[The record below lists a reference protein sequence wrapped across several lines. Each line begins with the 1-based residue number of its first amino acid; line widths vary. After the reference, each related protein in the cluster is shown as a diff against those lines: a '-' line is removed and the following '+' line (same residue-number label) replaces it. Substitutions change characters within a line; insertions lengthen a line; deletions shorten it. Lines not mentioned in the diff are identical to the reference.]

1 MAGALASVLYLPITA
16 SFNNDSE
23 VTSMESIQLSY
34 QGSERQ
40 KKDVPQ
46 QPTFILCACLLAL
59 YIYIYIYYAACVVEV
74 LKMSLRFEQMISQR
88 VALADACCKVYV

>member
-40 KKDVPQ
+40 KKM
-46 QPTFILCACLLAL
+46 FLSSLLSYYVLVFLL
-59 YIYIYIYYAACVVEV
+59 YIYTYIYIMLLVW
-74 LKMSLRFEQMISQR
+74 LRS
-88 VALADACCKVYV
+88 

>member
-40 KKDVPQ
+40 KKM
-46 QPTFILCACLLAL
+46 FLSSLLSYYVLVFLL
-59 YIYIYIYYAACVVEV
+59 YIYIHIYIMLLVW
-74 LKMSLRFEQMISQR
+74 LRS
-88 VALADACCKVYV
+88 

>member
-1 MAGALASVLYLPITA
+1 MFLSSL
-16 SFNNDSE
+16 
-23 VTSMESIQLSY
+23 LSY
-34 QGSERQ
+34 Y
-40 KKDVPQ
+40 VLV
-46 QPTFILCACLLAL
+46 FLLYI

>member
-40 KKDVPQ
+40 KKM
-46 QPTFILCACLLAL
+46 FLSSLLSYYVLVFLL
-59 YIYIYIYYAACVVEV
+59 YIYIYIYI
-74 LKMSLRFEQMISQR
+74 L
-88 VALADACCKVYV
+88 CCLCG

>member
-59 YIYIYIYYAACVVEV
+59 YIYIYIMLLVW
-74 LKMSLRFEQMISQR
+74 LRS
-88 VALADACCKVYV
+88 